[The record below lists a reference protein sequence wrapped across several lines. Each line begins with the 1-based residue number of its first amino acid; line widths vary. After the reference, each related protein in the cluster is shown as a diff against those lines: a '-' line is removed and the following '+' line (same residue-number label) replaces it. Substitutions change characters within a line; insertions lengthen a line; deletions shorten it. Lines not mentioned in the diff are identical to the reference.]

1 MYGRY
6 TKDLGEYAK
15 EEARRAK
22 LEEKKRRKEDK
33 LRDKEL
39 KYRGECSSKFAAVL
53 RFIWKNTFAKLGED
67 WVFLA
72 LLGLIM
78 ALLSFVM
85 DRGISLCNKGEL
97 KSFDNSKEEGFRSF
111 PVPSCGPIK

>member
-15 EEARRAK
+15 EEARRIQ
-22 LEEKKRRKEDK
+22 LEEKKRKKEDK
-33 LRDKEL
+33 LRKKEL
-39 KYRGECSSKFAAVL
+39 EKYRGACATKVL
-53 RFIWKNTFAKLGED
+53 AILSWLWKHTFAKLGED

-78 ALLSFVM
+78 ACLSFLM
-85 DRGISLCNKGEL
+85 DRGISICNKGKL
-97 KSFDNSKEEGFRSF
+97 DF
-111 PVPSCGPIK
+111 